1 MNDGGASAL
10 RSGKAATRLRAVLAA
25 ASSILAA
32 DNAFDEV
39 HVRRATINDLDDIVA
54 LENAAFATDRV
65 SARQWR
71 HHLESLSAEVLLA
84 IRDRQVVGAAMLLFH
99 RRHRVVR
106 LYSIAV
112 AAAERGRRIG
122 ERLLHAAELAAA
134 RREGRALRLEVRAD
148 NAAAQHLYERNGY
161 RPIGERPGYYEDGAT
176 ALRYE
181 KTLQRPYPVVLSS
194 RAD

>member
-1 MNDGGASAL
+1 M
-10 RSGKAATRLRAVLAA
+10 LAA

-32 DNAFDEV
+32 DNASDEV

-54 LENAAFATDRV
+54 LENAAFAADRV

-84 IRDRQVVGAAMLLFH
+84 IRDRRVVGAAMLLFH
-99 RRHRVVR
+99 RRHRVAR

-112 AAAERGRRIG
+112 NVNERGRRLG

-134 RREGRALRLEVRAD
+134 RRESRVLRLEVRAD
-148 NAAAQHLYERNGY
+148 NASAQRLYERNGY
-161 RPIGERPGYYEDGAT
+161 RPIGERLGYYEDGAT
-176 ALRYE
+176 ARRYE
-181 KTLQRPYPVVLSS
+181 KALHRPYPVVVTS
-194 RAD
+194 RAG

>member
-1 MNDGGASAL
+1 M
-10 RSGKAATRLRAVLAA
+10 LAA

-32 DNAFDEV
+32 ESASDEV

-54 LENAAFATDRV
+54 LENAAFTSDRV
-65 SARQWR
+65 STRQWR

-84 IRDRQVVGAAMLLFH
+84 IRERRVVGAAMLLFH

-112 AAAERGRRIG
+112 DASERGRRIG

-134 RREGRALRLEVRAD
+134 RREGRTLRLEVRAD
-148 NAAAQHLYERNGY
+148 NAAAQRLYERNGY
-161 RPIGERPGYYEDGAT
+161 RPFGERHGYYEDGTHAR
-176 ALRYE
+176 RYE
-181 KTLQRPYPVVLSS
+181 KALQRPHPVAVSS
-194 RAD
+194 RAG

>member
-1 MNDGGASAL
+1 
-10 RSGKAATRLRAVLAA
+10 VLAA

-32 DNAFDEV
+32 ESASDEV

-54 LENAAFATDRV
+54 LENASFASDRV

-84 IRDRQVVGAAMLLFH
+84 IRDRRLVGAALLLFH
-99 RRHRVVR
+99 RRHRVAR

-112 AAAERGRRIG
+112 DTNERGRRIG

-134 RREGRALRLEVRAD
+134 RRESRALRLEVRAE
-148 NAAAQHLYERNGY
+148 NASAQRLYERNGY
-161 RPIGERPGYYEDGAT
+161 RPIGERRGYYEDGAT
-176 ALRYE
+176 AQRYE
-181 KTLQRPYPVVLSS
+181 KALRQVCPVAVSS
-194 RAD
+194 KI

>member
-1 MNDGGASAL
+1 M
-10 RSGKAATRLRAVLAA
+10 LAA

-32 DNAFDEV
+32 DNASDDV

-54 LENAAFATDRV
+54 LENAAFASDRV
-65 SARQWR
+65 SLRQWR

-84 IRDRQVVGAAMLLFH
+84 IRERQVVGAAMLLFH
-99 RRHRVVR
+99 RRHRIVR

-112 AAAERGRRIG
+112 AASERGRRIG

-134 RREGRALRLEVRAD
+134 RREGHALRLEVRAD
-148 NAAAQHLYERNGY
+148 NVSAQRLYERNGY
-161 RPIGERPGYYEDGAT
+161 RPIGERAGYYEDGAT

-181 KTLQRPYPVVLSS
+181 KALHRVHPVVVSS
-194 RAD
+194 RED